1 LVKITIKDLSFS
13 YGSRR
18 ILDDLNFV
26 VGDSEILLLDE
37 PTSNQDVKHQLK
49 VWRRSYPW

>member
-1 LVKITIKDLSFS
+1 MVKITIKDLSFS
-13 YGSRR
+13 YGSCW
-18 ILDDLNFV
+18 IPVELSFV